1 MRQIRAKARGKP
13 LSAFKCQ
20 RRVRYSARP
29 LAIRESLPGSADLS
43 QRPRVKLLSL
53 GLAEIATLD
62 CINFRAACALD
73 MRFTSAALA
82 ANAAAVGRKKVAAAA
97 FTDRINY
104 VRGY

>member
-1 MRQIRAKARGKP
+1 
-13 LSAFKCQ
+13 
-20 RRVRYSARP
+20 
-29 LAIRESLPGSADLS
+29 
-43 QRPRVKLLSL
+43 
-53 GLAEIATLD
+53 
-62 CINFRAACALD
+62 